1 MIKTLGKVLTMV
13 ITGVIFTFSL
23 TGCIPAGS
31 HSQSEVSQSEVSQL
45 EVSLEIS
52 SAAETFSAEEL
63 EIAKNQLPSVIA
75 ILINAT
81 LSEEPIKDGSRMSM
95 ESIWRFIF
103 SITNSSILL
112 EATLYY
118 FNNSILLFYCH
129 FIITR
134 QA

>member
-81 LSEEPIKDGSRMSM
+81 LSEEPIKDGSRMSHGVYL
-95 ESIWRFIF
+95 EIYFFHYKFSTRRKSVSSKFI
-103 SITNSSILL
+103 
-112 EATLYY
+112 
-118 FNNSILLFYCH
+118 
-129 FIITR
+129 
-134 QA
+134 

>member
-81 LSEEPIKDGSRMSM
+81 LSEEPIKDGILQVYIEKKSINHMQQETVRNIRSNASIFLWNMFNKLRMN
-95 ESIWRFIF
+95 F
-103 SITNSSILL
+103 S
-112 EATLYY
+112 A
-118 FNNSILLFYCH
+118 
-129 FIITR
+129 
-134 QA
+134 

>member
-13 ITGVIFTFSL
+13 ITGMIFTFSL
-23 TGCIPAGS
+23 SGCIPAGS
-31 HSQSEVSQSEVSQL
+31 HSQSEVSQSEVSQP
-45 EVSLEIS
+45 EASLEIS

-103 SITNSSILL
+103 SITNSQQEGNPYPPS
-112 EATLYY
+112 LY
-118 FNNSILLFYCH
+118 
-129 FIITR
+129 R
-134 QA
+134 E

>member
-1 MIKTLGKVLTMV
+1 MILYHTTVYKGLSFDDRRIFMIKTLGKVLTMV

-81 LSEEPIKDGSRMSM
+81 LS
-95 ESIWRFIF
+95 
-103 SITNSSILL
+103 
-112 EATLYY
+112 
-118 FNNSILLFYCH
+118 
-129 FIITR
+129 
-134 QA
+134 